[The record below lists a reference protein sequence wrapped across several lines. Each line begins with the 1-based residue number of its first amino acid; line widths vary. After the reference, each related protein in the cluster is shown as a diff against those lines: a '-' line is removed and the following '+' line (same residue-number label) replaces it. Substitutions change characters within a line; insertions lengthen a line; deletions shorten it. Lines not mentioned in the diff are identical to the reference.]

1 MQKSQ
6 GQNVATRSRSG
17 GQLKG
22 LLVPT
27 SDGRVCNTFQLSIL
41 SVSAARQ
48 AGAPRDCE
56 TMSGQ
61 PTQNQGFQPVGLW
74 SNIFPGY
81 YNSNQQPAGS
91 LNPQQQLALQLQ
103 LQAQAHTAQVRV
115 TPDTR
120 DCVWRCSPVASSQPF
135 LVHKAPDSARANR
148 LVSTVS
154 KGRMWT
160 SRRKAFSPLQGA
172 RSK

>member
-1 MQKSQ
+1 
-6 GQNVATRSRSG
+6 
-17 GQLKG
+17 
-22 LLVPT
+22 
-27 SDGRVCNTFQLSIL
+27 
-41 SVSAARQ
+41 
-48 AGAPRDCE
+48 
-56 TMSGQ
+56 MSGQ

-154 KGRMWT
+154 KGRMWYHLDE
-160 SRRKAFSPLQGA
+160 RPFRPFKLPA
-172 RSK
+172 RNSLAAHMRAV